1 MNVEEREDSYSHILK
16 YTGIFGGVQGL
27 NILVGV
33 IRNKFTALFLGPSG
47 MGLLALFNSTTNFVS
62 SSTNLGIQAS
72 GVKIISDTMPQA
84 CHARQAE
91 AVCMVRSFSVVAA
104 LLGLIVCAVLGPLL
118 NFITFHWGDHTL
130 HFILLSPTVFFTILA
145 GGETAILKATRQLK
159 ALAVQAS
166 LMALLSLLISVPIY
180 WLWGETGIIGVLF
193 LTAFSQWALA
203 LRFSSR
209 IAPLRLR
216 INRRVWMRGIPL
228 LRLGIAFML
237 ASMMN
242 SGSEFLIRSY
252 LNTRGS
258 LETVGLFNAGITI
271 VIIYAGMI
279 FSVMESDY
287 YPRLSAIR
295 GKGEAMNTCVNRQ
308 LEMNIMLIGPI
319 IIAMI
324 VGLPLIIP
332 LLYNDR
338 FLGML
343 GMTQTAALGMLF
355 RALYLPIEYLPLSR
369 GESKVY
375 LLQESCC
382 VLLLIVCETAGYR
395 LGEATGIGSLTAL
408 GGGIVVA
415 YAVETVGVLVFSQWH
430 YGYRLSRRGAAA
442 MLFHSLCCLLAL
454 HTAFTSDSAA
464 SYWVAGIAIFLISLI
479 YSARAIRKS
488 LKHSHRSTG

>member
-1 MNVEEREDSYSHILK
+1 MNTEEREDSYSHILK

-47 MGLLALFNSTTNFVS
+47 MGLLSIFNSTTNFIT
-62 SSTNLGIQAS
+62 SSTNLGIQVS
-72 GVKIISDTMPQA
+72 GVKMIADTMPKECPASQA
-84 CHARQAE
+84 N
-91 AVCMVRSFSVVAA
+91 AVCMVRSFSMLAA
-104 LLGLIVCAVLGPLL
+104 LLGLIVCAVFGPLL
-118 NFITFHWGDHTL
+118 NIITFHWGDHTL

-166 LMALLSLLISVPIY
+166 LMALLSLAISVPIY
-180 WLWGETGIIGVLF
+180 WLWGEKGIIGVLF
-193 LTAFSQWALA
+193 LMAFGQWALA
-203 LRFSSR
+203 FRLSSR

-216 INRRVWMRGIPL
+216 INRRVWLRGIPM

-242 SGSEFLIRSY
+242 SGAEFLIRSY
-252 LNTRGS
+252 LNTHGS

-295 GKGEAMNTCVNRQ
+295 QQGEELNTCVNRQ

-319 IIAMI
+319 IIALI
-324 VGLPLIIP
+324 IGLPVIIP
-332 LLYNDR
+332 LLYNTQ

-355 RALYLPIEYLPLSR
+355 KAMYLPIEYLPLSR
-369 GESKVY
+369 GESKVF
-375 LLQESCC
+375 LAQESFC
-382 VLLLIVCETAGYR
+382 VVLLIVCEIAGYK
-395 LGEATGIGSLTAL
+395 LGEATGIGCLTGL
-408 GGGIVVA
+408 GGGIVTAYIIEAVA
-415 YAVETVGVLVFSQWH
+415 VLAFTRWH
-430 YGYRLSRRGAAA
+430 YGYRMSKRGATA
-442 MLFHSLCCLLAL
+442 MLFHSLCGLLAL
-454 HTAFTSDSAA
+454 HTAFTSGHPAA
-464 SYWVAGIAIFLISLI
+464 YWAAGIAIFLISLI
-479 YSARAIRKS
+479 YSARVIRKS
-488 LKHSHRSTG
+488 LK

>member
-1 MNVEEREDSYSHILK
+1 MNAEEREDSYSHILK

-47 MGLLALFNSTTNFVS
+47 MGLLSIFNSTTNFIT
-62 SSTNLGIQAS
+62 SSTNLGIQVS
-72 GVKIISDTMPQA
+72 GVKMIADTMPKECPASQA
-84 CHARQAE
+84 N
-91 AVCMVRSFSVVAA
+91 AVCMVRSFSMLAA
-104 LLGLIVCAVLGPLL
+104 LLGLIVCAVFGPLL
-118 NFITFHWGDHTL
+118 NIITFHWGDHTL

-166 LMALLSLLISVPIY
+166 LMALLSLTISVPIY
-180 WLWGETGIIGVLF
+180 WLWGEKGIIGVLF
-193 LTAFSQWALA
+193 LMAFGQWALA
-203 LRFSSR
+203 FRLSSR

-216 INRRVWMRGIPL
+216 INRRVWLRGIPM

-242 SGSEFLIRSY
+242 SGAEFLIRSY

-295 GKGEAMNTCVNRQ
+295 QQGEELNTCVNRQ

-319 IIAMI
+319 IIALI
-324 VGLPLIIP
+324 IGLPVIIP
-332 LLYNDR
+332 LLYNTQ

-355 RALYLPIEYLPLSR
+355 KAMYLPIEYLPLSR
-369 GESKVY
+369 GESKVF
-375 LLQESCC
+375 LAQESFC
-382 VLLLIVCETAGYR
+382 VVLLIVCEIAGYK
-395 LGEATGIGSLTAL
+395 LGEATGIGCLTGL
-408 GGGIVVA
+408 GGGIVTAYIIEAVA
-415 YAVETVGVLVFSQWH
+415 VLAFTRWH
-430 YGYRLSRRGAAA
+430 YGYRMSKRGATA
-442 MLFHSLCCLLAL
+442 MLFHSLCGLLAL
-454 HTAFTSDSAA
+454 HTAFTSGHPAA
-464 SYWVAGIAIFLISLI
+464 YWAAGIAIFLISLI
-479 YSARAIRKS
+479 YSARVIRKS
-488 LKHSHRSTG
+488 LK

>member
-1 MNVEEREDSYSHILK
+1 MNAEEREDSYSHILK

-47 MGLLALFNSTTNFVS
+47 MGLLSIFNSTTNFIT
-62 SSTNLGIQAS
+62 SSTNLGIQVS
-72 GVKIISDTMPQA
+72 GVKMIADTMPKECPASQA
-84 CHARQAE
+84 N
-91 AVCMVRSFSVVAA
+91 AVCMVRSFSMLAA
-104 LLGLIVCAVLGPLL
+104 LLGLIVCAVFGPLL
-118 NFITFHWGDHTL
+118 NIITFHWGDHTL

-166 LMALLSLLISVPIY
+166 LMALLSLAISVPIY
-180 WLWGETGIIGVLF
+180 WLWGEKGIIGVLF
-193 LTAFSQWALA
+193 LMAFGQWALA
-203 LRFSSR
+203 FRLSSR

-216 INRRVWMRGIPL
+216 INRRVWLRGIPM

-242 SGSEFLIRSY
+242 SGAEFLIRSY
-252 LNTRGS
+252 LNTRRS

-295 GKGEAMNTCVNRQ
+295 QQGEELNTCVNRQ

-319 IIAMI
+319 IIALI
-324 VGLPLIIP
+324 IGLPVIIP
-332 LLYNDR
+332 LLYNTQ

-355 RALYLPIEYLPLSR
+355 KAMYLPIEYLPLSR
-369 GESKVY
+369 GESKVF
-375 LLQESCC
+375 LAQESFC
-382 VLLLIVCETAGYR
+382 VVLLIVCEIAGYK
-395 LGEATGIGSLTAL
+395 LGEASGIGCLTGL
-408 GGGIVVA
+408 GGGIVTAYIIEAVA
-415 YAVETVGVLVFSQWH
+415 VLAFTRWH
-430 YGYRLSRRGAAA
+430 YGYRMSKRGATA
-442 MLFHSLCCLLAL
+442 MLFHSLCGLLAL
-454 HTAFTSDSAA
+454 HTAFTSGHPAA
-464 SYWVAGIAIFLISLI
+464 YWAAGIAIFLISLI
-479 YSARAIRKS
+479 YSARVIRKS
-488 LKHSHRSTG
+488 LK

>member
-1 MNVEEREDSYSHILK
+1 MNAEEREDSYSHILK

-47 MGLLALFNSTTNFVS
+47 MGLLSIFNSTTNFIT
-62 SSTNLGIQAS
+62 SSTNLGIQVS
-72 GVKIISDTMPQA
+72 GVKMIADTMPKECPASQA
-84 CHARQAE
+84 N
-91 AVCMVRSFSVVAA
+91 AVCMVRSFSMLAA
-104 LLGLIVCAVLGPLL
+104 LLGLIVCAVFGPLL
-118 NFITFHWGDHTL
+118 NIITFHWGDHTL

-166 LMALLSLLISVPIY
+166 LMALLSLAISVPIY
-180 WLWGETGIIGVLF
+180 WLWGEKGIIGVLF
-193 LTAFSQWALA
+193 LMAFGQWALA
-203 LRFSSR
+203 FRLSSR

-216 INRRVWMRGIPL
+216 INRRVWLRGIPM

-242 SGSEFLIRSY
+242 SGAEFLIRSY

-295 GKGEAMNTCVNRQ
+295 QQGEELNTCVNRQ

-319 IIAMI
+319 IIALI
-324 VGLPLIIP
+324 IGLPVIIP
-332 LLYNDR
+332 LLYNTQ

-355 RALYLPIEYLPLSR
+355 KAMYLPIEYLPLSR
-369 GESKVY
+369 GESKVF
-375 LLQESCC
+375 LAQESFC
-382 VLLLIVCETAGYR
+382 VVLLIVCEIAGYK
-395 LGEATGIGSLTAL
+395 LGEATGIGCLTGL
-408 GGGIVVA
+408 GGGIVTAYIIEAVA
-415 YAVETVGVLVFSQWH
+415 VLAFTRWH
-430 YGYRLSRRGAAA
+430 YGYRMSKRGATA
-442 MLFHSLCCLLAL
+442 MLFHSLCGLLAL
-454 HTAFTSDSAA
+454 HTAFTSGHPAA
-464 SYWVAGIAIFLISLI
+464 YWAAGIAIFLISLI
-479 YSARAIRKS
+479 YSARVIRKS
-488 LKHSHRSTG
+488 LK